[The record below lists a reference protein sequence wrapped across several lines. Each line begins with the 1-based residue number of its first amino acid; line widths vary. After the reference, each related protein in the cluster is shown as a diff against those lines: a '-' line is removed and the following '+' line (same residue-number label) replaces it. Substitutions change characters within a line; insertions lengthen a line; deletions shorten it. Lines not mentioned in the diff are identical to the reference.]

1 MALQTIETRLNQYF
15 AENKNRIVIWY
26 DPEKQYESSIGQ
38 LLIANAKLIIVTDK
52 NTLQT
57 KYCLEKQEPES
68 KYLLYTTFSEQ
79 ELQRTALAD
88 VTFYAF
94 PFSVDVVSTVCHD
107 LEIEDK
113 YKYLLQKYPAFWKV
127 STNEEQFK
135 KLLPKEQTE
144 DTIAVT
150 LLAVAVGAENAELQE
165 VVSIVFY
172 DKTKDVLQKL
182 VSLKLDELFWKYC
195 EEEFGYCGSRT
206 VDALRASLLF
216 THASSYIKSAIPEN
230 YKFYITKN
238 ISHAKVFV
246 SHLMHDDRNNEL
258 FNEISK
264 YISKKFHMIDFV
276 TKLVPEEYSE
286 ADTFVEFDIAI
297 INYFVKQ
304 MESAATTLSTQYRAI
319 LAYRIKKAHF
329 AEEYSNEYHAI
340 DRADHLFSAIVQFE
354 NDITSVTSADDIIQ
368 KYVDSWSKIDRYYRQ
383 FYTAYDACTDLETFT
398 KLREIIEDRYANK
411 FLLKLSQVWS
421 EKLSAVSDY
430 SKLYGKK
437 QWDFYEKV
445 AAPSAEQECTV
456 VIISDAFRYECA
468 RELGKRFVQK
478 VGNEVDFGYMISTL
492 PSYTQLGM
500 AALLPHQTLSYAS
513 DFSLLIDGCPCND
526 NTKRQTI
533 LQKANQNAAVCLLD
547 DLKTRDTI
555 RKVFAG
561 KNLIYIYHNQIDAR
575 AEKIQSENEI
585 FDACKSAIDEI
596 EKLINKLI
604 SDRSIGKFYIVADHG
619 FIYKHDKLI
628 SSDKIETA
636 GRIPLDANKDNRFIL
651 TRSPMKIDG
660 TIQYSLGYLDPS
672 MNDIT
677 VSTPRGVE
685 VLKMAGGGQN
695 YVHGGVS
702 LQEIIVPLLCIQPE
716 RKQESV
722 KTVTV
727 ELKPCVNRITNVN
740 TYLDFIQKENVDEL
754 HEIAK
759 IDAWFEDEEGNK
771 ITDVDRIVADRKN
784 AQPEDRVYHE
794 KFTFASKKYP
804 KEKKY
809 YLVME
814 QRGAEDVVL
823 YHKTIEFMIDMVFVD
838 DFGFGV

>member
-15 AENKNRIVIWY
+15 TENKNRIVIWY

-38 LLIANAKLIIVTDK
+38 LLLVNATLIIVTDK

-57 KYCLEKQEPES
+57 KYRLDKEEPES
-68 KYLLYTTFSEQ
+68 KFLLYTTFSEQ
-79 ELQRTALAD
+79 ELQHTALAD

-113 YKYLLQKYPAFWKV
+113 YKYLLQKYPEFWKV
-127 STNEEQFK
+127 SAYEEQFK

-144 DTIAVT
+144 DTIAIT
-150 LLAVAVGAENAELQE
+150 LLAVAVDAENAEFQE

-172 DKTKDVLQKL
+172 DRAKDIVQKL
-182 VSLKLDELFWKYC
+182 ASLKLDELFWKCC
-195 EEEFGYCGSRT
+195 EEEFGYYGNKT

-216 THASSYIKSAIPEN
+216 THAASYIKSAIPEN

-238 ISHAKVFV
+238 SSHAKVFV
-246 SHLMHDDRNNEL
+246 SHLMHDDRNNTL
-258 FNEISK
+258 FNQISK
-264 YISKKFHMIDFV
+264 NISKKFHMIDFV
-276 TKLVPEEYSE
+276 AKLVPEEYSE
-286 ADTFVEFDIAI
+286 ADTFVEFDSAI
-297 INYFVKQ
+297 ISYFVKQ
-304 MESAATTLSTQYRAI
+304 MVSASATLSTQYRAI
-319 LAYRIKKAHF
+319 LANRIKKTHF
-329 AEEYSNEYHAI
+329 AEEYSNEYHVI
-340 DRADHLFSAIVQFE
+340 DRADHVLSAIVTFE
-354 NDITSVTSADDIIQ
+354 HDILSVTCADDIIQ
-368 KYVDSWSKIDRYYRQ
+368 KYVDSWNKIDRYYRQ
-383 FYTAYDACTDLETFT
+383 FYTVYDACADLEPFT
-398 KLREIIEDRYANK
+398 KLREIIEDRYTNK
-411 FLLKLSQVWS
+411 YLLKLSQVWS

-437 QWDFYEKV
+437 QWEFYEKV

-468 RELGKRFVQK
+468 RELGARFIQK
-478 VGNEVDFGYMISTL
+478 VGNEVNFGYMISTL

-500 AALLPHQTLSYAS
+500 AALLPHKELSYTS
-513 DFSLLIDGCPCND
+513 DFSLLIDGCLCND
-526 NTKRQTI
+526 NSKRQSI
-533 LQKANQNAAVCLLD
+533 LQNANPNTAVCLLD
-547 DLKTRDTI
+547 DLKTREAI

-561 KNLIYIYHNQIDAR
+561 KKLVYIYHNQIDAR
-575 AEKIQSENEI
+575 AEKMQSENET
-585 FDACKSAIDEI
+585 FDACQSAIDEI

-619 FIYKHDKLI
+619 FIYKRDKLI
-628 SSDKIETA
+628 SSDKIETV
-636 GRIPLDANKDNRFIL
+636 GRIPLDADKDNRFIL
-651 TRSPMKIDG
+651 TRNPMKIDG
-660 TIQYSLGYLDPS
+660 TIQYSLAYLDPS
-672 MNDIT
+672 MKDIT

-695 YVHGGVS
+695 YVHGGIS
-702 LQEIIVPLLCIQPE
+702 PQEIIVPLLCIEPE

-722 KTVTV
+722 ETVTV
-727 ELKPCVNRITNVN
+727 ELKPCANRITNIN
-740 TYLDFIQKENVDEL
+740 TYLDFIQKENVDES
-754 HEIAK
+754 HEMAK

-814 QRGAEDVVL
+814 QKGTDDTML

-838 DFGFGV
+838 DFGF